1 VVFHPKKGGEIPTTP
16 FYSLYSRGNS
26 CQLLIGKTVST
37 HNFLTKKQIKKAI
50 GCPGYII
57 DYLNDCGRLP
67 IVQASNGK
75 GYPIKYDPK
84 SIEIVKK
91 HINQQHR

>member
-1 VVFHPKKGGEIPTTP
+1 MSSH
-16 FYSLYSRGNS
+16 NS
-26 CQLLIGKTVST
+26 
-37 HNFLTKKQIKKAI
+37 LTKKQIKKAV